1 MQYMINIACLCMLH
15 LSLMSSEKDLNL
27 PRSPRRL
34 TPYASGSRQ
43 EATPVDVTF
52 GEEEGGEFCSIVL
65 TEGLTPRTSHSSPTP
80 ASGALNRE
88 LSTTPQTLSNFTSE
102 QGNTTS
108 QQGHSRIGS
117 MSPQQKHFAKT
128 LEQLRALDG
137 LAVENLVEHSAT
149 AIRDEE
155 QSATLPASI
164 PENPSLLRDI
174 TATSLSQRKNS
185 RSPQSTT
192 RQLAQALP
200 KAETPKPPLTFGQ
213 QLLGPD
219 FIVPIREKPEKN
231 TEQKELALESSP
243 RREKKSCW
251 RYVCCC
257 CWPQSAKKKH

>member
-1 MQYMINIACLCMLH
+1 MKYMIGIACLCLLH
-15 LSLMSSEKDLNL
+15 LSLMSTEKNPSS
-27 PRSPRRL
+27 PRTPRRL

-102 QGNTTS
+102 QGNATS
-108 QQGHSRIGS
+108 HQGHSRIGS
-117 MSPQQKHFAKT
+117 MSPQQQNFASTMAK
-128 LEQLRALDG
+128 LRALDG
-137 LAVENLVEHSAT
+137 LPAEHSAT
-149 AIRDEE
+149 VKRDEE
-155 QSATLPASI
+155 LPATPPASI
-164 PENPSLLRDI
+164 PDNPSLLRDM
-174 TATSLSQRKNS
+174 TVSLSQRKNS

-251 RYVCCC
+251 RYICCC